1 MEAASGNENSG
12 EISWAE
18 TVTGWSVQRH
28 KTAKGLGWGVG
39 VWFFGFFGLQIV
51 LNFWRPVTLHRMWS
65 EFFFFFFCHTF
76 SIWMFLGQGQGP
88 NLSCSC
94 DLHHSYGKARSS
106 SHCRVRDGG
115 DPSHCS
121 QRLNPLHRS
130 GNSKCKVNFKE
141 ASYQSRN
148 ESGLNYDNNIK
159 SNLSTLPFLW

>member
-28 KTAKGLGWGVG
+28 KTAKGLGWGMG
-39 VWFFGFFGLQIV
+39 EWFFGFFGLQIV

-65 EFFFFFFCHTF
+65 EFFFLATPSAHGC
-76 SIWMFLGQGQGP
+76 SWARARDRI
-88 NLSCSC
+88 CSC

-106 SHCRVRDGG
+106 SHCRARDGG

-121 QRLNPLHRS
+121 QRLNPLHCS